1 MAPYIEITRV
11 ESSGP
16 IIRSTDGDI
25 QIEADLDTKR
35 VTAVTSSDPDLE
47 AMLPED
53 FGDTVLFRPDGRGP
67 IIYNGERVT
76 KVKIE
81 KRTNGLSSDP
91 GLFVTD
97 VKHTVGGWLSSVVNA
112 LKP

>member
-25 QIEADLDTKR
+25 QIEADLDTKK

-53 FGDTVLFRPDGRGP
+53 FADTVVFRPDGRGSV
-67 IIYNGERVT
+67 IYNGESVA

-81 KRTNGLSSDP
+81 KRTTGLYSNQ

-97 VKHTVGGWLSSVVNA
+97 VKHTVGGWLASVVNA